1 VRIGSALF
9 LWVASVMPA
18 ASGTWD
24 IMYLAYTGGSRL
36 IQVDPEEAEQ
46 IDAFVKSEVDGAYL
60 LGLDCT
66 HIRLANGEPFF
77 QKADGTG
84 KGEVE
89 LLASFDGGQS
99 TSIGV
104 FSYAGGAYFIP
115 YSSDL
120 IEHLSDSRKL
130 EISEPNSGFEVEF
143 SLDGFSQAYQKTG
156 CTQGKP

>member
-1 VRIGSALF
+1 VRIGFALF

-36 IQVDPEEAEQ
+36 IQVEPDEAEQ

-77 QKADGTG
+77 KKADGTG

-99 TSIGV
+99 TSTGV
-104 FSYAGGAYFIP
+104 FHYSGGAYSVP
-115 YSSDL
+115 YGSDL
-120 IEHLSDSRKL
+120 VEQFAASRKL
-130 EISEPNSGFEVEF
+130 KISEPSSGFEVEF
-143 SLDGFSQAYQKTG
+143 SLEGFSQAYEKTG
-156 CTQGKP
+156 CTQGTP